1 MTGGTLTT
9 TSTADESQIVKL
21 MQGGGTLA
29 GANAV
34 VLTGSGAN
42 ASSWIGGTMSGAGT
56 TRVASG
62 AALNISGSA
71 AVSLADGRTLD
82 MRGTVT
88 WSGTVLI
95 LQAGSPA
102 SVLTVGPGGLFDIT
116 GNSTTYVQLRVL
128 PGGTL
133 RKSGASG
140 TTQIGTSLKNGGR
153 IEVLSGFLVVSGL
166 FRNFSGN
173 ALVGGEYLVQGT
185 FRFLGANIV
194 TNAADVT
201 LDGPSAAIE
210 DPGGSDAFANLARNA
225 RGGSLAFI
233 GGRDLTV
240 AGPFTNSGTL
250 VASSGSTFAVANNA
264 FTNSFGGVLQ
274 GTGNVDAN
282 VTSAGEVAPGLS
294 RGILTIDG
302 FYSQQNNGRLRV
314 ELTGTVPG
322 TEYDRLVV
330 TGSAALGGRLIIESA
345 PGFEPPLGT
354 TFEILSGSRSGQF
367 PFIEGAQLPSGH
379 RYVPHYNP
387 TSVQLVVQRG
397 LSPKR

>member
-1 MTGGTLTT
+1 MSPEAEGDTLLGVRLLGALATCVVLVLVPAGRLAAVGVPPCTISWTGGPSGFWNVATNWDLGRVPAAADHVCIAAGANVTHNTGTTSVLTVQVAGTLTLTGGTLTT
-9 TSTADESQIVKL
+9 TSTADDSQIVKL

-42 ASSWIGGTMSGAGT
+42 TSSWIGGTMSGAGT

-194 TNAADVT
+194 TNAANVT

-225 RGGSLAFI
+225 RGGSLALI

-264 FTNSFGGVLQ
+264 FTNSFGGVLR
-274 GTGNVDAN
+274 GPA
-282 VTSAGEVAPGLS
+282 TST
-294 RGILTIDG
+294 RT
-302 FYSQQNNGRLRV
+302 
-314 ELTGTVPG
+314 
-322 TEYDRLVV
+322 
-330 TGSAALGGRLIIESA
+330 
-345 PGFEPPLGT
+345 
-354 TFEILSGSRSGQF
+354 
-367 PFIEGAQLPSGH
+367 
-379 RYVPHYNP
+379 
-387 TSVQLVVQRG
+387 
-397 LSPKR
+397 